1 MRTLVLLIAT
11 LALTGAGCSADKA
24 PGTFGG
30 ALSRASTV
38 ALDGKPLAL
47 AGVTFVPPGIW
58 KDTGAGGMRTASYA
72 FGPVQGDADSA
83 TVVVFYFGQGG
94 GGGVAANI
102 ERWLGQMSRPDGGDP
117 AAAAARGDDLVDG
130 MALHRV
136 EAAGT
141 YMGASMGG
149 GMMGGGMM
157 GGDGAGRPDYFMS
170 AAVLEAPQGNLFFK
184 LTGPEKTARQ
194 MNSQF
199 LAALAAVK
207 KAG

>member
-1 MRTLVLLIAT
+1 MRTMALLVAT
-11 LALTGAGCSADKA
+11 LALTGTGCSADKA
-24 PGTFGG
+24 PGTLGG

-38 ALDGKPLAL
+38 ALDGTPLAL

-58 KDTGAGGMRTASYA
+58 KDTGAGGMRAASYA

-83 TVVVFYFGQGG
+83 AVVIFYFGQGG

-117 AAAAARGDDLVDG
+117 AAAAARGDELGDG
-130 MALHRV
+130 RALHRV

-149 GMMGGGMM
+149 GMMGGG
-157 GGDGAGRPDYFMS
+157 GAGRPGYFMS